1 MADNPMATHGMP
13 SWIEHNSGDAEG
25 ARKFYA
31 DVLGWTVKDMPMQS
45 GGNYPVISVGEASI
59 GGFNPRPG
67 QGGWMVYITVD
78 DVDQRHKAALEAGA
92 SSLFEPMDMPGIGRA
107 CGIVDPQGGNVTF
120 ITYAQ

>member
-13 SWIEHNSGDAEG
+13 SWIEHNSNDSAG

-31 DVLGWTVKDMPMQS
+31 DVLGWNVQDMPMQDGS
-45 GGNYPVISVGEASI
+45 SYPVIGVGEASI

-78 DVDQRHKAALEAGA
+78 DVDARCKKALEHGA
-92 SSLFEPMDMPGIGRA
+92 SEMFAPMDMPGVGRA
-107 CGIVDPQGGNVTF
+107 GGIIDPQGAAVTF
-120 ITYAQ
+120 ITYAG